1 MGNGEWIAAPP
12 AAARK
17 DGGGLPRRLLRL
29 AKTRVDCRVGC
40 GGSQRRGWIAAS
52 AAPARKD
59 WGGLAGTQT
68 GRRACYDIQFST
80 FQIRNAGKFP
90 DIDRD
95 NREVEQ
101 WR

>member
-1 MGNGEWIAAPP
+1 MGS
-12 AAARK
+12 
-17 DGGGLPRRLLRL
+17 GLPRRLRLL
-29 AKTRVDCRVGC
+29 AKTRVDCCAGC
-40 GGSQRRGWIAAS
+40 AGSQRRGWIAAP